1 MAKITVWSK
10 QHENVWKVLQE
21 TGRYTV
27 KREYIIKDLKEHSE
41 LVLDTYEWLV
51 KNGPD
56 YGNKPADVEFPVW
69 VSFRQDA
76 TMLPE
81 KGRVSLELE
90 IEESLITRVNFT
102 KWGMILNYSYIP
114 ADKADEKRHKEL
126 LEAYGVSDTQAYM
139 SQFYPEIKREIRESW
154 KRLFDDDIQIGSDGC
169 YGNIWEVRREWVKN
183 VIQ

>member
-10 QHENVWKVLQE
+10 QHENVWK
-21 TGRYTV
+21 
-27 KREYIIKDLKEHSE
+27 
-41 LVLDTYEWLV
+41 VLDTYEWLV

-81 KGRVSLELE
+81 KGRVILELE

-126 LEAYGVSDTQAYM
+126 LAAYGVSDTQAYM

>member
-81 KGRVSLELE
+81 KGRVILELE

-126 LEAYGVSDTQAYM
+126 LEAYGVSDTQAEENG
-139 SQFYPEIKREIRESW
+139 SCAEKSA
-154 KRLFDDDIQIGSDGC
+154 LFHHLWRKADVSHTT
-169 YGNIWEVRREWVKN
+169 
-183 VIQ
+183 

>member
-81 KGRVSLELE
+81 KGRVILELE
-90 IEESLITRVNFT
+90 IEESLITRVN
-102 KWGMILNYSYIP
+102 YS
-114 ADKADEKRHKEL
+114 
-126 LEAYGVSDTQAYM
+126 Q
-139 SQFYPEIKREIRESW
+139 
-154 KRLFDDDIQIGSDGC
+154 LFLYSGRQGG
-169 YGNIWEVRREWVKN
+169 
-183 VIQ
+183 

>member
-1 MAKITVWSK
+1 MRSK
-10 QHENVWKVLQE
+10 QYENVWNALQE

-81 KGRVSLELE
+81 KGSVFLVLVFVVF
-90 IEESLITRVNFT
+90 LFFCVNFIF
-102 KWGMILNYSYIP
+102 WGLFFNYSFIP
-114 ADKADEKRHKEL
+114 VDKEDEMWHIEL
-126 LEAYGVSDTQAYM
+126 LEAYGVSETQAYM

>member
-81 KGRVSLELE
+81 KGRVILELD
-90 IEESLITRVNFT
+90 IEESLI
-102 KWGMILNYSYIP
+102 IP

>member
-41 LVLDTYEWLV
+41 L
-51 KNGPD
+51 
-56 YGNKPADVEFPVW
+56 
-69 VSFRQDA
+69 DA

-81 KGRVSLELE
+81 KGRVILELE

>member
-27 KREYIIKDLKEHSE
+27 KREYIIKDPQRTFGAGSGL
-41 LVLDTYEWLV
+41 LM
-51 KNGPD
+51 NGWSRTD
-56 YGNKPADVEFPVW
+56 RTTGTNRGCGISGMGILQAG
-69 VSFRQDA
+69 A

-81 KGRVSLELE
+81 KGRVILELE

-102 KWGMILNYSYIP
+102 KWGMTSTIP
-114 ADKADEKRHKEL
+114 IFRQTRRMKSGTKTSGSLWSQRH
-126 LEAYGVSDTQAYM
+126 AGVYVA
-139 SQFYPEIKREIRESW
+139 FYPEIKREIRESW

-169 YGNIWEVRREWVKN
+169 YGNIWEVQREWVKN

>member
-56 YGNKPADVEFPVW
+56 YGISGMGIFQAGCNDASGKRKSDPGTGDRRIPDYQSEFHKMGNDPQLFLY
-69 VSFRQDA
+69 SGRQ
-76 TMLPE
+76 
-81 KGRVSLELE
+81 G
-90 IEESLITRVNFT
+90 
-102 KWGMILNYSYIP
+102 G
-114 ADKADEKRHKEL
+114 
-126 LEAYGVSDTQAYM
+126 
-139 SQFYPEIKREIRESW
+139 
-154 KRLFDDDIQIGSDGC
+154 
-169 YGNIWEVRREWVKN
+169 
-183 VIQ
+183 

>member
-81 KGRVSLELE
+81 KGRVILELE
-90 IEESLITRVNFT
+90 IEESLITKTFCRTDRVHSCVAT
-102 KWGMILNYSYIP
+102 TDYCHILTECYRSVRIF
-114 ADKADEKRHKEL
+114 AGGIHQI
-126 LEAYGVSDTQAYM
+126 DT
-139 SQFYPEIKREIRESW
+139 
-154 KRLFDDDIQIGSDGC
+154 G
-169 YGNIWEVRREWVKN
+169 EVF
-183 VIQ
+183 I

>member
-1 MAKITVWSK
+1 
-10 QHENVWKVLQE
+10 
-21 TGRYTV
+21 
-27 KREYIIKDLKEHSE
+27 
-41 LVLDTYEWLV
+41 
-51 KNGPD
+51 
-56 YGNKPADVEFPVW
+56 
-69 VSFRQDA
+69 
-76 TMLPE
+76 MLPE
-81 KGRVSLELE
+81 KGRVILELE

-126 LEAYGVSDTQAYM
+126 LVAYGVSDTQAYM

>member
-1 MAKITVWSK
+1 MAG
-10 QHENVWKVLQE
+10 QE
-21 TGRYTV
+21 RTGLR
-27 KREYIIKDLKEHSE
+27 
-41 LVLDTYEWLV
+41 
-51 KNGPD
+51 
-56 YGNKPADVEFPVW
+56 NKPADVEFPVW

-81 KGRVSLELE
+81 KGRVILELE

-139 SQFYPEIKREIRESW
+139 SQVLSGDQTGDPGELEEAF
-154 KRLFDDDIQIGSDGC
+154 
-169 YGNIWEVRREWVKN
+169 
-183 VIQ
+183 

>member
-81 KGRVSLELE
+81 KGRVILELE

-102 KWGMILNYSYIP
+102 KWGMIWTPMESATRRRIC
-114 ADKADEKRHKEL
+114 H
-126 LEAYGVSDTQAYM
+126 S
-139 SQFYPEIKREIRESW
+139 SIRRSNG
-154 KRLFDDDIQIGSDGC
+154 RSGRAGRGFLMMTSRS
-169 YGNIWEVRREWVKN
+169 EVMDVMETSGRCEEN
-183 VIQ
+183 G

>member
-81 KGRVSLELE
+81 KGRVILELE

-126 LEAYGVSDTQAYM
+126 LEAYGVGRSGRAGRGFLMMT
-139 SQFYPEIKREIRESW
+139 SRS
-154 KRLFDDDIQIGSDGC
+154 
-169 YGNIWEVRREWVKN
+169 EVMDVMETSGRCEEN
-183 VIQ
+183 G

>member
-81 KGRVSLELE
+81 KGRVILELE

-114 ADKADEKRHKEL
+114 AERASGSLWSQRHAGVYVAVLSGDQTGDPGEL
-126 LEAYGVSDTQAYM
+126 EEA
-139 SQFYPEIKREIRESW
+139 F
-154 KRLFDDDIQIGSDGC
+154 
-169 YGNIWEVRREWVKN
+169 
-183 VIQ
+183 

>member
-1 MAKITVWSK
+1 MAG
-10 QHENVWKVLQE
+10 QE
-21 TGRYTV
+21 RTGL
-27 KREYIIKDLKEHSE
+27 REQTGGCGIS
-41 LVLDTYEWLV
+41 
-51 KNGPD
+51 GM
-56 YGNKPADVEFPVW
+56 

-76 TMLPE
+76 TMLTE
-81 KGRVSLELE
+81 KGRVILELE

-114 ADKADEKRHKEL
+114 ADEADDKRHKEL

>member
-76 TMLPE
+76 T
-81 KGRVSLELE
+81 
-90 IEESLITRVNFT
+90 
-102 KWGMILNYSYIP
+102 ILNYSYIP

>member
-69 VSFRQDA
+69 VSFMQDA
-76 TMLPE
+76 TIKTK
-81 KGRVSLELE
+81 KGRKGKARFNYNGSFTAIFPTSMMKVMNAAQYAEISNELSMNAGTGPTTTP
-90 IEESLITRVNFT
+90 EELAKIRDACKRYSWFSVKYYTRLT
-102 KWGMILNYSYIP
+102 G
-114 ADKADEKRHKEL
+114 
-126 LEAYGVSDTQAYM
+126 
-139 SQFYPEIKREIRESW
+139 
-154 KRLFDDDIQIGSDGC
+154 
-169 YGNIWEVRREWVKN
+169 
-183 VIQ
+183 

>member
-81 KGRVSLELE
+81 KGRVILELE

-126 LEAYGVSDTQAYM
+126 LEATRRRICRS
-139 SQFYPEIKREIRESW
+139 SIRRSNG
-154 KRLFDDDIQIGSDGC
+154 RSGRAGRGFLMMTSRS
-169 YGNIWEVRREWVKN
+169 EVMDVMETSGRCEEN
-183 VIQ
+183 G

>member
-56 YGNKPADVEFPVW
+56 YGCGISGMGILQAGCNDASGKRKSDLGTGDRRIPDYQSEF
-69 VSFRQDA
+69 
-76 TMLPE
+76 
-81 KGRVSLELE
+81 
-90 IEESLITRVNFT
+90 
-102 KWGMILNYSYIP
+102 
-114 ADKADEKRHKEL
+114 HK
-126 LEAYGVSDTQAYM
+126 M
-139 SQFYPEIKREIRESW
+139 
-154 KRLFDDDIQIGSDGC
+154 
-169 YGNIWEVRREWVKN
+169 GNDP
-183 VIQ
+183 

>member
-41 LVLDTYEWLV
+41 PVLDTDEWLV

-81 KGRVSLELE
+81 KGRVILELE

-114 ADKADEKRHKEL
+114 ADKADEKRLKEL

-139 SQFYPEIKREIRESW
+139 S
-154 KRLFDDDIQIGSDGC
+154 
-169 YGNIWEVRREWVKN
+169 
-183 VIQ
+183 

>member
-1 MAKITVWSK
+1 MAGQERTGLREQTGGCGISGMGI
-10 QHENVWKVLQE
+10 LQAGCNDASGKRKGDPG
-21 TGRYTV
+21 TGDR
-27 KREYIIKDLKEHSE
+27 RI
-41 LVLDTYEWLV
+41 
-51 KNGPD
+51 PD
-56 YGNKPADVEFPVW
+56 YQSEFHKMGNDPQLF
-69 VSFRQDA
+69 
-76 TMLPE
+76 L
-81 KGRVSLELE
+81 
-90 IEESLITRVNFT
+90 
-102 KWGMILNYSYIP
+102 YP

>member
-81 KGRVSLELE
+81 KGRVILELE

-126 LEAYGVSDTQAYM
+126 WKPMEPATRRRICRS
-139 SQFYPEIKREIRESW
+139 SIRRSNG
-154 KRLFDDDIQIGSDGC
+154 RSGRAGRGFLMMTSRS
-169 YGNIWEVRREWVKN
+169 EVMDVMETSGRCEEN
-183 VIQ
+183 G

>member
-81 KGRVSLELE
+81 KGRVILELE

-126 LEAYGVSDTQAYM
+126 LKLFNCHYRRQQGLCNLALDTVIA
-139 SQFYPEIKREIRESW
+139 ECN
-154 KRLFDDDIQIGSDGC
+154 LF
-169 YGNIWEVRREWVKN
+169 VRAQLLAV
-183 VIQ
+183 

>member
-56 YGNKPADVEFPVW
+56 YRNKPADVEFPVW

-81 KGRVSLELE
+81 KGRVILELE

-114 ADKADEKRHKEL
+114 ADKEDEKRHKEL
-126 LEAYGVSDTQAYM
+126 LEAYGVRTRRHICRS
-139 SQFYPEIKREIRESW
+139 SIRRSNG
-154 KRLFDDDIQIGSDGC
+154 RSGRAGRGFLMMTSRS
-169 YGNIWEVRREWVKN
+169 EVMDVMETSGRCEEN
-183 VIQ
+183 G

>member
-81 KGRVSLELE
+81 KGRVILELE

-114 ADKADEKRHKEL
+114 ADKADEKRFWKPMESATRRRICH
-126 LEAYGVSDTQAYM
+126 S
-139 SQFYPEIKREIRESW
+139 SIRRSNG
-154 KRLFDDDIQIGSDGC
+154 RSGRAGRGFLMMTSRS
-169 YGNIWEVRREWVKN
+169 EVMDVMETSGRCEEN
-183 VIQ
+183 G

>member
-81 KGRVSLELE
+81 KGRVILELE

-114 ADKADEKRHKEL
+114 ADKADEKRHK
-126 LEAYGVSDTQAYM
+126 D
-139 SQFYPEIKREIRESW
+139 
-154 KRLFDDDIQIGSDGC
+154 C
-169 YGNIWEVRREWVKN
+169 CREWRCRCRPERQSSRRGACRGRFSRRKS
-183 VIQ
+183 ICL

>member
-81 KGRVSLELE
+81 KGRVILELE

-126 LEAYGVSDTQAYM
+126 LEAYGSATRRRICR
-139 SQFYPEIKREIRESW
+139 SSIRRSNG
-154 KRLFDDDIQIGSDGC
+154 KSGRAGRGFLMMTSRS
-169 YGNIWEVRREWVKN
+169 EVMDVMETSGRCEEN
-183 VIQ
+183 G

>member
-56 YGNKPADVEFPVW
+56 YGNKPADVKFTLVIRDSSISSSRITLPF
-69 VSFRQDA
+69 SGRQ
-76 TMLPE
+76 
-81 KGRVSLELE
+81 G
-90 IEESLITRVNFT
+90 
-102 KWGMILNYSYIP
+102 G
-114 ADKADEKRHKEL
+114 
-126 LEAYGVSDTQAYM
+126 
-139 SQFYPEIKREIRESW
+139 
-154 KRLFDDDIQIGSDGC
+154 
-169 YGNIWEVRREWVKN
+169 
-183 VIQ
+183 

>member
-56 YGNKPADVEFPVW
+56 YGNKP
-69 VSFRQDA
+69 
-76 TMLPE
+76 
-81 KGRVSLELE
+81 
-90 IEESLITRVNFT
+90 
-102 KWGMILNYSYIP
+102 
-114 ADKADEKRHKEL
+114 ADEKRHKEL

>member
-81 KGRVSLELE
+81 KGRVILELE

-126 LEAYGVSDTQAYM
+126 LEAYGVSDTQVYM

-154 KRLFDDDIQIGSDGC
+154 KRLLMMTSRS
-169 YGNIWEVRREWVKN
+169 EVMDVMETSGRCEEN
-183 VIQ
+183 G

>member
-81 KGRVSLELE
+81 KGRVILELE

-114 ADKADEKRHKEL
+114 ADKTDEKRHKDFWKPMES
-126 LEAYGVSDTQAYM
+126 ATRRRICRS
-139 SQFYPEIKREIRESW
+139 SIRRSNG
-154 KRLFDDDIQIGSDGC
+154 RSGRAGRGF
-169 YGNIWEVRREWVKN
+169 
-183 VIQ
+183 